1 MNMTMM
7 NTHSNQQHL
16 THFIGEA
23 IAAVVNG
30 AKRGVSLES
39 ATEFLDRRFPL
50 TRGSHKAVKSY
61 VVYYQH
67 LLAFFED
74 GSHSGLE
81 TPSQFVALCGHKES
95 PAAILLKSG
104 DIHVEM
110 TLDKNGSMGAANPA
124 HIDDIQ
130 VESPGF
136 CLRDSDECATEA
148 VSQCRNWLSL
158 LHTEPCNDSCRQSHD
173 RRFTAKDGSDYCLP
187 SLGLF

>member
-7 NTHSNQQHL
+7 NTQNQQQLH
-16 THFIGEA
+16 HFIGEA

-50 TRGSHKAVKSY
+50 ARGSHKMVKSY

-81 TPSQFVALCGHKES
+81 ISSQFVALCGHKEE
-95 PAAILLKSG
+95 PCAILLKSG
-104 DIHVEM
+104 DIHVEL
-110 TLDKNGSMGAANPA
+110 TLDKNGRMGSANPA
-124 HIDDIQ
+124 HIEDIQ

-136 CLRDSDECATEA
+136 CLRESEGCATEA
-148 VSQCRNWLSL
+148 ISQCRNWLSL
-158 LHTEPCNDSCRQSHD
+158 LHSAPCDDDCRQRNE
-173 RRFTAKDGSDYCLP
+173 RRFTAKDGGEYQLV